1 MIYSVDCGR
10 SSLKL
15 VCATKMFH
23 FPAYIGEWRER
34 KLKSTYGGEIELEY
48 EGEKYFVGD
57 LAKNESEFVRSM
69 MTDSKAHEDTLL
81 LVLTALHKA
90 GASGSVK
97 VMTGLPVD
105 QHTDEEKEKLKTLLK
120 GDHVVKV
127 NGIEREINIDRVEV
141 AIEGGAA
148 FWSNPL
154 PGKVRILDA
163 GSKTVNYLTM
173 QNKRYVDRE
182 SGTLPF
188 GFDTNK
194 SNDIKQISNRI
205 AGEVSKKWKSND
217 KVLLVG
223 GKAKELQH
231 HMSRYFQDME
241 VAPNHLYANAKGFYK
256 IGTTLL

>member
-15 VCATKMFH
+15 VSATKMFH

-34 KLKSTYGGEIELEY
+34 RLKNVYRDDIELEY
-48 EGEKYFVGD
+48 EGERYFVGA

-81 LVLTALHKA
+81 LVVTALHKA
-90 GASGSVK
+90 GAEGSVK

-105 QHTDEEKEKLKTLLK
+105 QHTEEEKQKLKNLLI
-120 GDHVVKV
+120 GDHLVKV
-127 NGIEREINIDRVEV
+127 NGVEREIHIARVEV

-154 PGKVRILDA
+154 PGKIRILDA

-173 QNKRYVDRE
+173 QNKRYIDRE

-194 SNDIKQISNRI
+194 TNDIKQISNRI
-205 AGEVSKKWKSND
+205 AGEVSKKWKSDD

-231 HMSRYFQDME
+231 YMSQYFNDME

-256 IGTTLL
+256 IGAALL